1 MRKNKSNV
9 FKITIIASF
18 VVESIRKTFTM
29 KATVRPANE
38 ADNNSV
44 YELLNQLKGSQHNRE
59 AFERNYTQ
67 NLSDPLVHY
76 LVAIYNQK
84 PVGFISLHVQRIL
97 HHANRTG
104 ELQELIIDQNY
115 RGKGIGKQL
124 MAAVEELARSLSLEE
139 LELTT
144 RIHRKEAQ
152 EFYKNLDF
160 SNSHLKFVKE
170 LNVNSISN
178 KP

>member
-1 MRKNKSNV
+1 
-9 FKITIIASF
+9 
-18 VVESIRKTFTM
+18 M

-59 AFERNYTQ
+59 AFEQ
-67 NLSDPLVHY
+67 NFIQNINDPLVRY
-76 LVAIYNQK
+76 LVAEQENK
-84 PVGFISLHVQRIL
+84 VVGFISLHVQRIL
-97 HHANRTG
+97 HHANLTG
-104 ELQELIIDQNY
+104 EIQELIIDENH
-115 RGKGIGKQL
+115 RGKGIGKVL
-124 MAAVEELARSLSLEE
+124 MEKVELLAKELNLEE
-139 LELTT
+139 VELTT

-170 LNVNSISN
+170 LNINAISN